1 MWSVPPP
8 SLSHPLLWP
17 LPQPLGQSLPPQA
30 DDPASPL
37 WKVSW
42 ATGFSGFNED
52 SGSTHQSLLAKSLD
66 LSLSLLTV
74 LTSLCPISGWDRVT
88 VL

>member
-8 SLSHPLLWP
+8 SPSHPLLWP

-42 ATGFSGFNED
+42 ATGYSGFNED